1 MSRST
6 SAASVSR
13 YSHEAS
19 RSACESCIH
28 SNLNA
33 VGRQSRSFS
42 PSIHCV
48 WLGAGILPKLTSVTL
63 WPTRS
68 SPATSSRVYVQTP
81 PIVSAVTKMC
91 MFQFFEWDWFLFL
104 DIAVTFLLE
113 RRGVIGV
120 GPLPGILVRRIAK
133 RLLVQRTTGIRKH
146 GHGFAYPNTPG
157 PEMLLP
163 GANLPAIVM
172 FGKNQVGLHPG
183 YPAAGIDQQ
192 LSDPVGIQTAV
203 FVQLVAAFV
212 SNGLNAARH
221 GATVGASQQ
230 IERLLIPQVT

>member
-1 MSRST
+1 MPGS
-6 SAASVSR
+6 
-13 YSHEAS
+13 
-19 RSACESCIH
+19 
-28 SNLNA
+28 
-33 VGRQSRSFS
+33 G
-42 PSIHCV
+42 
-48 WLGAGILPKLTSVTL
+48 
-63 WPTRS
+63 PTPITPLRS
-68 SPATSSRVYVQTP
+68 SKKVTAISRNRNQSHSKNWNMH
-81 PIVSAVTKMC
+81 ILVTADTIGGVKMC
-91 MFQFFEWDWFLFL
+91 MSQFFEWDWFLFL

-192 LSDPVGIQTAV
+192 LSDP
-203 FVQLVAAFV
+203 
-212 SNGLNAARH
+212 
-221 GATVGASQQ
+221 
-230 IERLLIPQVT
+230 